1 MDGAAVRHAD
11 VAYYLIHSL
20 GTGASFE
27 QRDRDAAGIYA
38 DAALSAG
45 VKRIV
50 YLGGIV
56 PAMPVAFHRTC
67 ARTGWLG
74 TSCWAVA
81 CRRPRCRLP

>member
-1 MDGAAVRHAD
+1 MQQVLERVD

-27 QRDRDAAGIYA
+27 QRDREAAGIFA
-38 DAALSAG
+38 DAAVSAG

-56 PAMPVAFHRTC
+56 A
-67 ARTGWLG
+67 GDDSSL
-74 TSCWAVA
+74 
-81 CRRPRCRLP
+81 